1 MEPVPPPKGRMTP
14 SPEPRLPP
22 PPPPNMPKEPK
33 PKDKS
38 GPLYAKFAT
47 PDAPVRKARN
57 PKLIQKGVEMAF
69 RKRQNVKFKEG
80 KADVLECFRRILEED
95 LAAAG
100 EAGLRALFREASDQ
114 LALLGLPLGGTEE
127 WADRLYIEGK
137 GGTLLF
143 SEAELDQA
151 PATICV

>member
-1 MEPVPPPKGRMTP
+1 MVYTLCSTHGC
-14 SPEPRLPP
+14 
-22 PPPPNMPKEPK
+22 
-33 PKDKS
+33 
-38 GPLYAKFAT
+38 G
-47 PDAPVRKARN
+47 
-57 PKLIQKGVEMAF
+57 
-69 RKRQNVKFKEG
+69 
-80 KADVLECFRRILEED
+80 CRRILGED

-151 PATICV
+151 PATICA